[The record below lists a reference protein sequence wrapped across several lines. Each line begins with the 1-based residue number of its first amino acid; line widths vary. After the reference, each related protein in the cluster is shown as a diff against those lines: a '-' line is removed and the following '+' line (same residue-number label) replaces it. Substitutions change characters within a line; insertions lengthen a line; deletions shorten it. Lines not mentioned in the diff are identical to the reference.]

1 MAKKAMFSES
11 NKSTNVDK
19 AEGEESSNLFSNNL
33 DISSLKKCER
43 SFIKQRSQ
51 DSKVLKK

>member
-19 AEGEESSNLFSNNL
+19 AEGEESSNSFSNNL
-33 DISSLKKCER
+33 DISFLKKCGR